1 MGQTA
6 LHWAVKR
13 GHSLIVDRL
22 LYYGA
27 EIDAKDVVGKTPLYF
42 AIKTGNIEL
51 VKVFIIL
58 FDQWL
63 DPAI

>member
-1 MGQTA
+1 MGQSA

-27 EIDAKDVVGKTPLYF
+27 EIDAKDVVGKTPLFF
-42 AIKTGNIEL
+42 AIKTNNLEL
-51 VKVFIIL
+51 VKVIL
-58 FDQWL
+58 FS
-63 DPAI
+63 